1 MAKIFIVEDE
11 ENIADLVRMNLEIEG
26 HSLSVINSGDE
37 AIDRLAELCSS
48 DLLLL
53 DWMLPGTSGVE
64 ITKAVRKTSEV
75 PILILSA
82 KGSTSERI
90 EGLKAGANDYLPKP
104 FDLEELLLRVQNLLP
119 IHKSS
124 TVQIGLLTVDLKS
137 FEVHDEQDVL
147 VQELSKREIG
157 LLELFSENEGSVIS
171 REEILDRL
179 WGKEQF
185 PTSRTIDNYILN
197 FRKLFEPNPKEPRY
211 FHSIRGVGYKFTL

>member
-1 MAKIFIVEDE
+1 MARVIIVEDE
-11 ENIADLVRMNLEIEG
+11 ENIADLLRMNLEIEG
-26 HSLSVINSGDE
+26 HQLEVFTRGDDALSKSED
-37 AIDRLAELCSS
+37 LAKA
-48 DLLLL
+48 DLLVL
-53 DWMLPGTSGVE
+53 DWMLPEVSGIELTKKVRETSN
-64 ITKAVRKTSEV
+64 V

-119 IHKSS
+119 SVGDDELK
-124 TVQIGLLTVDLKS
+124 IGTLTVNLES
-137 FEVHDEQDVL
+137 YDVVDVEGKL
-147 VQELSKREIG
+147 TNQLSKREIG
-157 LLELFSENEGSVIS
+157 LLILFKEKEGTVVS
-171 REEILDRL
+171 RDEILSRL

-197 FRKLFEPNPKEPRY
+197 FRKIFESNPRNPQH